1 MLDGGY
7 QVSPRRSDAPGE
19 PRAHKLPLSNMNM
32 GSLKKNRDPSP
43 FRGSPGRNAFRETA
57 ENGQR
62 PLGETAL
69 PGRLCT
75 NLKNPNGSNDRNS
88 VGFEPVY
95 PVFCVDGPKRAVLAV
110 FRAPGGPNG
119 VFTSCTSPRRS
130 DALGELSAPKLP
142 FSHIDI
148 GSLKKKCGLGPFRG
162 SPGRTAFR
170 ETAKTGQR
178 PLGETVLPGRLCT
191 NLKNPKGS
199 NDQNSVGF
207 EPVYPVFC
215 VGGPKRALLAL
226 FWAPGGQGPI
236 RKHQIGRHAKTAYEN
251 GSNPV
256 RFLKSHVRREKGP
269 TRGPGGPSVAGR
281 GAHVSPRHSVSG
293 AKTKKF
299 EVPILPPEDLSV
311 P

>member
-1 MLDGGY
+1 
-7 QVSPRRSDAPGE
+7 
-19 PRAHKLPLSNMNM
+19 MNI
-32 GSLKKNRDPSP
+32 GSLKKKCDSGP

-57 ENGQR
+57 ENGRR
-62 PLGETAL
+62 PLGETAS

-75 NLKNPNGSNDRNS
+75 NLKNPNGSNDR
-88 VGFEPVY
+88 
-95 PVFCVDGPKRAVLAV
+95 
-110 FRAPGGPNG
+110 
-119 VFTSCTSPRRS
+119 
-130 DALGELSAPKLP
+130 
-142 FSHIDI
+142 
-148 GSLKKKCGLGPFRG
+148 
-162 SPGRTAFR
+162 
-170 ETAKTGQR
+170 
-178 PLGETVLPGRLCT
+178 
-191 NLKNPKGS
+191 
-199 NDQNSVGF
+199 NSVGF

-236 RKHQIGRHAKTAYEN
+236 RKRQFGRHAKTAYEN

-293 AKTKKF
+293 AKTKKI

>member
-1 MLDGGY
+1 
-7 QVSPRRSDAPGE
+7 
-19 PRAHKLPLSNMNM
+19 MNI
-32 GSLKKNRDPSP
+32 GSLKKKCNSGP

-95 PVFCVDGPKRAVLAV
+95 PVFCV
-110 FRAPGGPNG
+110 
-119 VFTSCTSPRRS
+119 
-130 DALGELSAPKLP
+130 
-142 FSHIDI
+142 
-148 GSLKKKCGLGPFRG
+148 
-162 SPGRTAFR
+162 
-170 ETAKTGQR
+170 
-178 PLGETVLPGRLCT
+178 
-191 NLKNPKGS
+191 
-199 NDQNSVGF
+199 
-207 EPVYPVFC
+207 
-215 VGGPKRALLAL
+215 GGPKRALLAL

-236 RKHQIGRHAKTAYEN
+236 RKRQFGRHAKTADEN

-256 RFLKSHVRREKGP
+256 RFLKSHVRREKGL
-269 TRGPGGPSVAGR
+269 TRGPGGPSAAGR
-281 GAHVSPRHSVSG
+281 GAHVSTAGKRSG

-299 EVPILPPEDLSV
+299 EVSILPPEDLSV